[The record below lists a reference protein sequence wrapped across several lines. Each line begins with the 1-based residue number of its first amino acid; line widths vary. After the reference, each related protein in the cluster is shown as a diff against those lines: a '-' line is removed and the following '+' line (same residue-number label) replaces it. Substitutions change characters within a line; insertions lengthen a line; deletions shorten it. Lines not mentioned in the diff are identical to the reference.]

1 MNLLEHTK
9 ASLALED
16 LIASAVD
23 QYGEITDAQQAEIL
37 EQWAAEVDGGFDA
50 KLEACGVLYRN
61 LSAEAD
67 ARRAEAKR
75 QGDLAQSLENRA
87 DRLKRWV
94 KYCMEVGGMEKA
106 KAGLF
111 AFAIQ
116 KNGGKLPLIGLDAI
130 DPATLPKH
138 LRIVEISTTANA
150 DAIREA
156 IERGEV
162 VEGVSIGERGT
173 HLRIK

>member
-23 QYGEITDAQQAEIL
+23 QNGEITDEQQGEIL
-37 EQWAAEVDGGFDA
+37 EQWAAEVDGGMTA
-50 KLEACGVLYRN
+50 KLEACGILYRN
-61 LSAEAD
+61 LSAESEARKAE
-67 ARRAEAKR
+67 ARRQTEIAKAL
-75 QGDLAQSLENRA
+75 DSRA

-94 KYCMEVGGMEKA
+94 KLCMEVGQTTEA
-106 KAGLF
+106 SAGLLSF
-111 AFAIQ
+111 SIV
-116 KNGGKLPLIGLDAI
+116 KNGGKTPVVGIDGI
-130 DPATLPKH
+130 DPKALPAPFQ
-138 LRIVEISTTANA
+138 VVSVSANT

-156 IERGEV
+156 LERGEL
-162 VEGVSIGERGT
+162 VEGVALGERGT